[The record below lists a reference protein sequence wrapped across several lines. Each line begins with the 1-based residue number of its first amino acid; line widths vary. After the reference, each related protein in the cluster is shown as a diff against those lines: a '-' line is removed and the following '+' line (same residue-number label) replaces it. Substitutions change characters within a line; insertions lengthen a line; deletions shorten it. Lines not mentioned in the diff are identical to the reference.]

1 VSDRRPWLCLPAL
14 VCFLGDVA
22 VTLAGQPDAYWGG
35 DRACA
40 VEANP
45 VARWLL
51 LESPW
56 LFLGVAALWAATFT
70 ILILR
75 WRHPFAAVLAFLLT
89 LFHAVGI
96 ATWVVGRGV
105 VGVMAA
111 IAILLAAE
119 RLFSWAWGRN
129 ASAKRR

>member
-1 VSDRRPWLCLPAL
+1 VSERRPWLFVPPLACY
-14 VCFLGDVA
+14 LGDVA
-22 VTLAGQPDAYWGG
+22 VTLAGQPGAYWAG

-51 LESPW
+51 LQSPW

-70 ILILR
+70 TLILL
-75 WRHPFAAVLAFLLT
+75 WRHPLAAVLAFLLT
-89 LFHAVGI
+89 LFHAVGM
-96 ATWVVGRGV
+96 ATWVVGHGMIGV
-105 VGVMAA
+105 LGAVATLV
-111 IAILLAAE
+111 AAE
-119 RLFSWAWGRN
+119 RLFSWAWGQD